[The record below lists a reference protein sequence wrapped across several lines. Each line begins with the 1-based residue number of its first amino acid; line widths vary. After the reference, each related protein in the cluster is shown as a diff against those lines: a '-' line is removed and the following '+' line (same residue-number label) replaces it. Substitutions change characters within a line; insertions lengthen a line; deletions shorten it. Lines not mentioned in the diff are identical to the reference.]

1 MSDVPAAVRRGMAA
15 QLASLDEHLAL
26 GMPRVGWKVAVND
39 PAMQR
44 RLGLDGWV
52 TGFLRGDRV
61 VPAGGRYDPPD
72 GGMILVEAELAIRLA
87 RDVPPDATPAV
98 AAAAITGVAPAI
110 EIVDYARSTAG
121 VDAILA
127 HSVFHDAVVFGDES
141 TSSIGAATLRRGDE
155 VVRTADRVLDPGPL
169 DVLVARVAVFLGV
182 HGAALLAGDRIISGT
197 FTQPWPV
204 AAGDTVSADFGPRGA
219 VSVRIG

>member
-1 MSDVPAAVRRGMAA
+1 MSDAGAAVRRGMAA

-39 PAMQR
+39 PSMQR

-61 VPAGGRYDPPD
+61 VPAGGRYEPPE

-87 RDVPPDATPAV
+87 RDVPVDATPAV
-98 AAAAITGVAPAI
+98 AAAAIAGIAPAI
-110 EIVDYARSTAG
+110 EVVDYARSTAG

-127 HSVFHDAVVFGDES
+127 HSVFHDAVVFGDE
-141 TSSIGAATLRRGDE
+141 TGLPTGAATLRRGDE
-155 VVRTADRVLDPGPL
+155 VVRDADPVLDPGPL
-169 DVLVARVAVFLGV
+169 DVLVARVAAFLGA
-182 HGAALLAGDRIISGT
+182 HGAALSAGDRIISGT

-204 AAGDTVSADFGPRGA
+204 APGDVVTADFGPRGA